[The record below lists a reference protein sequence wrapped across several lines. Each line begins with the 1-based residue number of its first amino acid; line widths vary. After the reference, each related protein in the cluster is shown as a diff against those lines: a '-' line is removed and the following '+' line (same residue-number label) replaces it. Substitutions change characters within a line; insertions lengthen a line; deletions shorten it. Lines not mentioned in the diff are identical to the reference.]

1 MNKPLLLFL
10 CVCLVGCSSTSTT
23 TVPTTIQENEQ
34 EQIKPRDLHVVAL
47 GDSLTEG
54 VGDGKGGYV
63 TFIKQYLEQR
73 EDVNEVFMK
82 NLGKRGLRSEQLTD
96 VIMNN
101 ESVIRKADVILITI
115 GGNDVMK
122 VVRSHFLSLTYELF
136 VKEQQMFASRLDEQL
151 QLLRHINQDAYIVLI
166 GLYNPFSS
174 AFPNIP
180 EMDEIIHMWNEG
192 SEEVISRYDRT
203 LFVPIADLFEGRDD
217 VLYDDQFHPNTHGY
231 ERIAQRIYEYLQ
243 KYDEWIG
250 E

>member
-1 MNKPLLLFL
+1 MNKFLLLFL
-10 CVCLVGCSSTSTT
+10 CMCLVGCSST
-23 TVPTTIQENEQ
+23 PTMMKEKEKEQ
-34 EQIKPRDLHVVAL
+34 VQIKPRDLQIVAL

-54 VGDGKGGYV
+54 VGDEQGGYV
-63 TFIKQYLEQR
+63 TLVKKYVEQR
-73 EDVNEVFMK
+73 EDVNEVFVE
-82 NLGKRGLRSEQLTD
+82 NIGKRGLRSEQLTD

-151 QLLRHINQDAYIVLI
+151 QLLRHINEDAYIVLI

-231 ERIAQRIYEYLQ
+231 ELIAQRIYEYLQ